1 MLTACN
7 DIKNIIEVDK
17 VCDIDNPVNP
27 PQADM
32 DERMNN
38 FVHKYAKDNI
48 AVIELFVKDPYYT
61 NTKRDV
67 AITLTTFIGNAG
79 GLMGLCLG
87 LSFITLFEVV
97 YHCLFA
103 CFPAVNILIGNTQ
116 KQKFIKWGVLCTFH
130 II

>member
-27 PQADM
+27 PQAYM

-116 KQKFIKWGVLCTFH
+116 KQKFIQ
-130 II
+130 